1 MQRQVFGHRFSR
13 GAQGVLLRATVRV
26 VSLLPALIVSL
37 VAVSCISDATSND
50 DGDGGTGVRK
60 ELYGRFVVNLVEG
73 TSFSDPFA
81 SVAGRVSDG
90 PTPSVL
96 AWDTT
101 ATSGACKLLI
111 PRTPFC
117 ANSCGSTGACV
128 DSAGVGVCR
137 AYPKGLNV
145 GTVTLS
151 GLRTVSGATSIT
163 MTPLLMNYQ
172 PPAGTVFQFPPFT
185 EEQSV
190 TLAATGDTS
199 GAFTLTANAIKPL
212 VPLFDSVILQ
222 SGQPMTLQWT
232 PKGSAATSSIHA
244 EVDISH
250 HGGLKGLI
258 ACETQ
263 DNGELVIAATLV
275 DQLKALG
282 ISGFPTVDMTR
293 YASGT
298 NANTSVELRV
308 ESRITRPVTIPG
320 LVSCFGD
327 EDCPNSQTCQQDF
340 KCQ

>member
-1 MQRQVFGHRFSR
+1 MRFQVFGDRFSLSAQDVRAR
-13 GAQGVLLRATVRV
+13 GPVRLVSFLL
-26 VSLLPALIVSL
+26 ALMVPL
-37 VAVSCISDATSND
+37 GAMSCLSDATSS
-50 DGDGGTGVRK
+50 GDEGGGTGVRK
-60 ELYGRFVVNLVEG
+60 ALYGRFVVNLVEG

-101 ATSGACKLLI
+101 ATSGACKLLV

-117 ANSCGSTGACV
+117 ANSCGSAGACV

-137 AYPKGLNV
+137 AYPKGVNV
-145 GTVTLS
+145 GTVTLT
-151 GLRTVSGATSIT
+151 GLRTVSGSTSVT
-163 MTPLLMNYQ
+163 MTPLLLNYQ
-172 PPAGTVFQFPPFT
+172 PTAGTSFQFPPFT

-199 GAFTLTANAIKPL
+199 GAFTLTAKAIKPL
-212 VPLFDSVILQ
+212 VPLFDSVVLQ

-258 ACETQ
+258 ACEAS

-282 ISGFPTVDMTR
+282 IAGFPTVDMTR

-298 NANTSVELRV
+298 NANTNVELRV
-308 ESRITRPVTIPG
+308 ESRITRPISIPG

-327 EDCPNSQTCQQDF
+327 DECPNGKTCQQDF